1 MLNKLRF
8 LYKYFIYCIVILIVT
23 SCEDENLDSTF
34 EQIILSNQ
42 DKVLISSANNLGF
55 DILKLSKSS
64 KSSENFIISPFELS
78 SSLNLLLNG
87 SSGSTYESINSYIN
101 PSNLSVDEIN
111 NSYKRIYEAITNLS
125 DNEIILLNGFWF
137 DSNCGINHQF
147 GNISSY
153 FYKTYIDSIDFA
165 VSSEYSQIS
174 NWLYSDSQYTLEFT
188 DPGLNAQTQ
197 SLLINGF
204 TCSLD
209 FKYFFQE
216 SFSGVFY
223 LTETDTMKLPM
234 LRVNQSFNYFS
245 HDYFDLIEIPY
256 SNSSF
261 SLLIVLPKPDI
272 TLDYVLTLINSSS
285 WDLWIK
291 NFTKTNIALTL
302 PEFNQ
307 LVSIEIGN
315 YLKNSPFSFM
325 VSESTDFYGITSSNY
340 FKIDYLLSQTNFKIQ
355 DNRISFVRSDKNNQ
369 NTLIADYKEFNVN
382 KPFFFAIKE
391 NSSNLVLSTGIINN
405 PLN

>member
-272 TLDYVLTLINSSS
+272 TLDNVLTLINSSS

-315 YLKNSPFSFM
+315 YLKNSPFNFM